1 MKEKIFVF
9 RIAKGN
15 ESGSPRGH
23 CPLDYSQIKK
33 EISDLK
39 DSDIKKIDYNDKY
52 YIKYLYD
59 ELWNKHTLRQGWGI
73 KDLDLNQEIPSWIK
87 NYMLNGKIFW
97 NADIECG
104 TAKGRW
110 NIISRMLHMEKND
123 YIIIP
128 KTSDNADMINDY
140 NHFVV
145 CQIDKN
151 YYYDYN
157 EDIKDFGHCVKV
169 KNIQIFKYN
178 KDTLLRNDF
187 SAPYLWAITEVKEH
201 HSRFNKIKNFI
212 VNNYENESSQDTL
225 LSLCDKFHNIVSFE
239 NKTQQQ
245 PFVPQ
250 TTRLIVM
257 RQDKVRVEIRKENV
271 SHNEPHLHITHSDKI
286 DVSISLKDFS
296 ILAGNI
302 DRKYKNKFFK
312 ILQPHKEKLNEI
324 WNELNEK
331 ENSIGAEKIITDL
344 GL

>member
-1 MKEKIFVF
+1 MKKNIFVF

-15 ESGSPRGH
+15 DSGNPKGH

-39 DSDIKKIDYNDKY
+39 DSDIKEIDYDNTD

-59 ELWNKHTLRQGWGI
+59 ELWNNHVLRQGWGI
-73 KDLDLNQEIPSWIK
+73 KGLDLNQKIPSWIK

-97 NADIECG
+97 NADIECN

-110 NIISRMLHMEKND
+110 NIISRMLNMKEND

-128 KTSDNADMINDY
+128 KTSNSLNTPNDY

-157 EDIKDFGHCVKV
+157 KDIKDFGHCVKV
-169 KNIQIFKYN
+169 KNLQIFKYN

-187 SAPYLWAITEVKEH
+187 SAPYLWAITEVKKH
-201 HSRFNKIKNFI
+201 HSRFEKINTFI
-212 VNNYENESSQDTL
+212 QDNYKNESNQDIF
-225 LSLCDKFHNIVSFE
+225 LSLCDEFHYLVTHESQVRQQSF
-239 NKTQQQ
+239 T
-245 PFVPQ
+245 PL
-250 TTRLIVM
+250 TTKLVIM
-257 RQDKVRVEIRKENV
+257 KKDKVKVEIREETV

-296 ILAGNI
+296 ILVGDI
-302 DRKYKNKFFK
+302 DRKYKKKFFK
-312 ILQPHKEKLNEI
+312 ILQPHKNKLNEI

-331 ENSIGAEKIITDL
+331 ENSIGAEKIITNL